1 MTIGPETK
9 GANSEG
15 EASKPKPKTEQEIKA
30 ERDAAVQT
38 FFEKVNKDR
47 AELGLGPIT
56 GVD

>member
-38 FFEKVNKDR
+38 FFEKVNK
-47 AELGLGPIT
+47 IYWFC
-56 GVD
+56 

>member
-30 ERDAAVQT
+30 AVQT